1 MSAKLTINK
10 YILQILWSMV
20 LLALAC
26 FSASAAETQSQNFTW
41 PGGGK
46 LAVSLSYDDALNSHL
61 DKVLPALNKHH
72 FKGSFYVI
80 STSSVLVRRKSEWQA
95 AVKQGHELGNHSM
108 HHPCRASLPNRGWVK
123 AEQDLDKYSVTQMIE
138 ELSAA
143 NAVLNAIDGKT
154 ERTYTVPCGDLVVG
168 SALGLDD
175 EAAGQEYL
183 SKVNHLFTA
192 IKGHGIDPRFN
203 PIIYP
208 RGETGKELIA
218 YINNASADTLLI
230 NLVFHG
236 VGGDYLSVSSKAH
249 AELLAYLAANRD
261 KFYVDSYLNL
271 MNYAAAQQ

>member
-1 MSAKLTINK
+1 MGAKLIINK
-10 YILQILWSMV
+10 QILQILRSIV
-20 LLALAC
+20 LLPLAC
-26 FSASAAETQSQNFTW
+26 FSASAAETQRFTW
-41 PGGGK
+41 PNGEK

-61 DKVLPALNKHH
+61 DNVLPALNKHH

-80 STSSVLVRRKSEWQA
+80 STSSVLAQRKSEWQA

-108 HHPCRASLPNRGWVK
+108 QHPCRASLPNRGWVK
-123 AEQDLDKYSVTQMIE
+123 VEQDLDHYSVTQMID

-143 NAVLNAIDGKT
+143 NTFLNAIDGKT
-154 ERTYTVPCGDLVVG
+154 ERTYTVPCGDLLVG
-168 SALGLDD
+168 SALRLDD
-175 EAAGQEYL
+175 DSTGGQEYL
-183 SKVNHLFTA
+183 NKVNHLFTA
-192 IKGHGIDPRFN
+192 IKGHGADTRFN

-208 RGETGKELIA
+208 TGETGKALIA
-218 YINNASADTLLI
+218 YINNTSTDTLLI

-261 KFYVDSYLNL
+261 KYYVDSYLNL